1 VEGELVQQIRAI
13 TAAAAPMPYTVN
25 AYLDEKALA
34 VTAND
39 VALARN
45 LMRNCLDIATGAVSP
60 PTDGSAGAGATDG
73 TA

>member
-1 VEGELVQQIRAI
+1 VQQIRAI

-39 VALARN
+39 VALAHN
-45 LMRNCLDIATGAVSP
+45 LVRSCLDIATGAVSL
-60 PTDGSAGAGATDG
+60 PTEASGGAGATDG